1 MKLLKKN
8 LKLVGSAP
16 TFDALA
22 EVIKKN
28 LYWAEVNIQPSEH
41 TIQGGQVYDVF
52 NRNGKIENMVI
63 VDSKRWQLFR
73 LLN

>member
-8 LKLVGSAP
+8 LNLVGSAS
-16 TFDALA
+16 TFEALA

-41 TIQGGQVYDVF
+41 TIQGGKVYDVF
-52 NRNGKIENMVI
+52 NRNGKIESMVI
-63 VDSKRWQLFR
+63 VEAKRWQLFR
-73 LLN
+73 FLN

>member
-8 LKLVGSAP
+8 LNLVGSAP
-16 TFDALA
+16 TFEALA
-22 EVIKKN
+22 EIIKKN

-41 TIQGGQVYDVF
+41 TIQGGKVYDVF
-52 NRNGKIENMVI
+52 NRNGKIESMVI
-63 VDSKRWQLFR
+63 VEAKRWQLFR